1 MLLLDLLRRYDSP
14 SSPAV
19 VVWRAVFFGFAR
31 LCARR
36 GSKIMPTFDIVS
48 EVDMP
53 EVNNALDQA
62 RREVGTRFD
71 FKGVD
76 ASFEIKDKEITL
88 TAESDF
94 QLEQMLDILKGKLV
108 KRNVD
113 VKSLEVGEAK
123 QSGKQAL
130 QVVTIQQG
138 IEADV
143 ARKIVKLIKESKSKV
158 QTAIQG
164 EKLRVT
170 GKKRDDLQEVMALVR
185 EAKLDVPVQFNNFR
199 D

>member
-1 MLLLDLLRRYDSP
+1 MP
-14 SSPAV
+14 S
-19 VVWRAVFFGFAR
+19 
-31 LCARR
+31 
-36 GSKIMPTFDIVS
+36 FDIVS

-53 EVNNALDQA
+53 EVNNALDQS
-62 RREVGTRFD
+62 RREVATRFD

-76 ASFEIKDKEITL
+76 ASFEIKEKEITL
-88 TAESDF
+88 TADSEF
-94 QLEQMLDILKGKLV
+94 QLEQMLDILKGKMV

-113 VKSLEVGEAK
+113 AKSLEIGELQK
-123 QSGKQAL
+123 SGKQVF
-130 QVVTIQQG
+130 QVLTIQQG
-138 IEADV
+138 LEADMS
-143 ARKIVKLIKESKSKV
+143 RKIVKLIKDSKSKV

-170 GKKRDDLQEVMALVR
+170 GKKRDDLQEVIAMLR

>member
-1 MLLLDLLRRYDSP
+1 MP
-14 SSPAV
+14 S
-19 VVWRAVFFGFAR
+19 
-31 LCARR
+31 
-36 GSKIMPTFDIVS
+36 FDIVS

-53 EVNNALDQA
+53 EVNNALDQS
-62 RREVGTRFD
+62 RREVATRFD

-76 ASFEIKDKEITL
+76 ASFELKEKEITL
-88 TAESDF
+88 TADSEF
-94 QLEQMLDILKGKLV
+94 QLEQMLDILKGKMV

-113 VKSLEVGEAK
+113 AKSLEMGELQK
-123 QSGKQAL
+123 SGKQVF
-130 QVVTIQQG
+130 QVLTIQQG
-138 IEADV
+138 LEADMS
-143 ARKIVKLIKESKSKV
+143 RKIVKLIKDSKSKV

-170 GKKRDDLQEVMALVR
+170 GKKRDDLQEVIAMLR

>member
-1 MLLLDLLRRYDSP
+1 MP
-14 SSPAV
+14 S
-19 VVWRAVFFGFAR
+19 
-31 LCARR
+31 
-36 GSKIMPTFDIVS
+36 FDIVS

-76 ASFEIKDKEITL
+76 ATFEIKDKEITL
-88 TAESDF
+88 TADSEF
-94 QLEQMLDILKGKLV
+94 QVEQMLDILKGKMV

-113 VKSLEVGEAK
+113 VKALDVGTVK
-123 QSGKQAL
+123 QSGKQSL
-130 QVVTIQQG
+130 LTITIQQG
-138 IEADV
+138 IEADD
-143 ARKIVKLIKESKSKV
+143 ARKLVKLIKDSKAKV

-164 EKLRVT
+164 DKLRVT
-170 GKKRDDLQEVMALVR
+170 GKKRDDLQGVIAMVR
-185 EAKLDVPVQFNNFR
+185 DANLDVPVQFNNFR

>member
-1 MLLLDLLRRYDSP
+1 
-14 SSPAV
+14 
-19 VVWRAVFFGFAR
+19 
-31 LCARR
+31 
-36 GSKIMPTFDIVS
+36 MPTFDIVS

-53 EVNNALDQA
+53 EVNNAIDQA
-62 RREVGTRFD
+62 KREVGTRFD

-76 ASFEIKDKEITL
+76 ASFELKEKTVTL
-88 TAESDF
+88 TAESEF
-94 QLEQMLDILKGKLV
+94 QLDQMLDILKGKMV

-113 VKSLEVGEAK
+113 IKSLESGEVQKA
-123 QSGKQAL
+123 GKQCTLAI
-130 QVVTIQQG
+130 TIQQG

-170 GKKRDDLQEVMALVR
+170 GKKRDDLQEVIALLR
-185 EAKLDVPVQFNNFR
+185 DAKLEVPLQFNNFR

>member
-1 MLLLDLLRRYDSP
+1 MP
-14 SSPAV
+14 S
-19 VVWRAVFFGFAR
+19 
-31 LCARR
+31 
-36 GSKIMPTFDIVS
+36 FDIVS

-53 EVNNALDQA
+53 EVNNALDQS
-62 RREVGTRFD
+62 RREVATRFD

-76 ASFEIKDKEITL
+76 ASFEIKEKEITL
-88 TAESDF
+88 TADSEF
-94 QLEQMLDILKGKLV
+94 QLEQMLDILKGKMV

-113 VKSLEVGEAK
+113 AKSLEIGELQK
-123 QSGKQAL
+123 SGKQVF
-130 QVVTIQQG
+130 QVLTIQQG
-138 IEADV
+138 LEADMS
-143 ARKIVKLIKESKSKV
+143 RKIVKLIKDSKSKV

-170 GKKRDDLQEVMALVR
+170 SKKRDDLQEVIAMLR

>member
-1 MLLLDLLRRYDSP
+1 MP
-14 SSPAV
+14 S
-19 VVWRAVFFGFAR
+19 
-31 LCARR
+31 
-36 GSKIMPTFDIVS
+36 FDIVS

-76 ASFEIKDKEITL
+76 ATFEIKDKELTL
-88 TAESDF
+88 TADSEF
-94 QLEQMLDILKGKLV
+94 QIEQMLDILKGKLV

-113 VKSLEVGEAK
+113 VKSLEVGTVK

-130 QVVTIQQG
+130 LTITIQQG
-138 IEADV
+138 IDGDE
-143 ARKIVKLIKESKSKV
+143 ARKLVKLIKDSKAKV
-158 QTAIQG
+158 QTSIQG
-164 EKLRVT
+164 DKLRIT
-170 GKKRDDLQEVMALVR
+170 GKKRDDLQGVIAMVR
-185 EAKLDVPVQFNNFR
+185 DANLDVPVQFNNFR